1 MTIDGDDDDCSCLR
15 LVFCNCCELM
25 REYVCGVFRSV
36 GTAGRAS
43 NVRSKVNTA
52 REEGVL
58 SSVGR
63 ENEKSIDTILYQLS
77 RGHVYISRV

>member
-1 MTIDGDDDDCSCLR
+1 M
-15 LVFCNCCELM
+15 
-25 REYVCGVFRSV
+25 FRSV